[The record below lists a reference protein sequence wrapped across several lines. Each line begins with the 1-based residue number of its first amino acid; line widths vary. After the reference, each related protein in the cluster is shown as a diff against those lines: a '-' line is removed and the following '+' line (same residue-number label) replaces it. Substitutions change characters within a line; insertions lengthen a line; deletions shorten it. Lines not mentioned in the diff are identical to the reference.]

1 VARPLTVL
9 VVDDSAVVRRMLA
22 DALGREP
29 DIQVVGTASDPFAAR
44 ELILKHR
51 PDVMTLD
58 VEMPRMDGISFL
70 RRVMAFRPMPV
81 VIVSSVT
88 PQGSAASVEALR
100 LGAIDVIPKPAGPG
114 SVGAIA
120 ERIVRLLRELQTAP
134 RVRLRR
140 VPATP
145 AAPLVASSAARRAH
159 GLILIGAST
168 GGTQAIESVLARL
181 PADTPPVLIVQH
193 MPPLFTRAFAAR
205 LDRIAPM
212 RVVEASDGDALR
224 AGTAYVAP
232 GDRHLLVERR
242 GGVLLTKLTDDPPI
256 HYQRPAVDVLFHSA
270 ARLSGVR
277 VVAALLTGMGRDGAD
292 GLVALRRAGAETL
305 AEDEESCVVFGMP
318 REAIARGGACRVATL
333 SNMPAT
339 ILDALDSQKRSC
351 ETPGNVL

>member
-1 VARPLTVL
+1 MARPLSVL
-9 VVDDSAVVRRMLA
+9 VVDDSAVVRRLLA
-22 DALGREP
+22 DAFGREP
-29 DIQVVGTASDPFAAR
+29 DIHVVGTASDPFAAR
-44 ELILKHR
+44 ELILKYR

-100 LGAIDVIPKPAGPG
+100 LGAIDVIPKTAGPG

-120 ERIVRLLRELQTAP
+120 ERIVRLLRELQMGP

-140 VPATP
+140 LATAP
-145 AAPLVASSAARRAH
+145 VAPLVASSATRRGN

-205 LDRIAPM
+205 IRWQA
-212 RVVEASDGDALR
+212 VSDPALELETHHPGFDSAEDAALFANGIDAR
-224 AGTAYVAP
+224 SAAGLA
-232 GDRHLLVERR
+232 LE
-242 GGVLLTKLTDDPPI
+242 GGVLRLRLTDGASEVID
-256 HYQRPAVDVLFHSA
+256 A
-270 ARLSGVR
+270 AWVT
-277 VVAALLTGMGRDGAD
+277 V
-292 GLVALRRAGAETL
+292 
-305 AEDEESCVVFGMP
+305 
-318 REAIARGGACRVATL
+318 
-333 SNMPAT
+333 
-339 ILDALDSQKRSC
+339 
-351 ETPGNVL
+351 